1 MRRLILSALFAAI
14 PLAATPAANAEEVRV
29 YIDVAQAISAAKMDA
44 PNAGELAAISA
55 ARDTLDANQEAAQTA
70 AEALETQALFLTNQ
84 QRRARE
90 TQLES
95 QKANILQQRQNLEA
109 REEELH
115 TETRARAAI
124 ALQSGLS
131 AYLEINRVD
140 TIRPFGGSGGET
152 DFIILNDAYN
162 ITAPVARLMA
172 GGRTNTVPPA
182 PKTEAVIH
190 YINLDQAFRLSGARA
205 DLLTASEIISAP
217 SRANIETLMQDYNG
231 LTAQLNSPVLS
242 PNGRTALGRQR
253 DAKATELEAAMADND
268 DAVEAFV
275 SDGEDTFRLE
285 LIDFITSGEA
295 ASDADII
302 HLYRAG
308 LSDPGAVYVANR
320 DLDITQSVAEALGPE
335 PDPEP

>member
-1 MRRLILSALFAAI
+1 MRRLILSALIAVI
-14 PLAATPAANAEEVRV
+14 PLAAIPAASAEEVRV
-29 YIDVAQAISAAKMDA
+29 YIDVEQAISAAKMDT
-44 PNAGELAAISA
+44 PNTGELAVLSA
-55 ARDTLDANQEAAQTA
+55 ARDSLDANQEAAQTA

-90 TQLES
+90 TQIES
-95 QKANILQQRQNLEA
+95 QKASILQQRQNLEA

-115 TETRARAAI
+115 TETRARAEI

-131 AYLEINRVD
+131 AYLEINQVD
-140 TIRPFGGSGGET
+140 TIRPFSNSGGEA
-152 DFIILNDAYN
+152 DFIILSDAYN

-205 DLLTASEIISAP
+205 DLLTASDIISAP
-217 SRANIETLMQDYNG
+217 SRANIETLMQDYNAI
-231 LTAQLNSPVLS
+231 TAQLNSPVLS

-253 DAKATELEAAMADND
+253 DAKATELEAAMAEND

-275 SDGEDTFRLE
+275 SGGETNFRLE
-285 LIDFITSGEA
+285 LIDFITSSEF
-295 ASDADII
+295 ASDADIV
-302 HLYRAG
+302 HLYRSG
-308 LSDPGAVYVANR
+308 LSDPGTVYVANR

-335 PDPEP
+335 S

>member
-1 MRRLILSALFAAI
+1 M
-14 PLAATPAANAEEVRV
+14 RV
-29 YIDVAQAISAAKMDA
+29 YIDVEQAISAAKMDA

-95 QKANILQQRQNLEA
+95 QKANILQQDA
-109 REEELH
+109 RTCNPAKKNCTQRPAPAPKLPCK
-115 TETRARAAI
+115 AD
-124 ALQSGLS
+124 LS
-131 AYLEINRVD
+131 AYLEINQVD
-140 TIRPFGGSGGET
+140 TIRPFSSGGGET
-152 DFIILNDAYN
+152 DFIILNDVYN

-253 DAKATELEAAMADND
+253 DAKATELEAAMAEND

-295 ASDADII
+295 TTDADII
-302 HLYRAG
+302 HLYRSG

-335 PDPEP
+335 PDPDP